1 MADAV
6 TIDIA
11 REPNL
16 HRWAHPLVLP
26 WLLLTPP
33 LALGAYL
40 AACGCLGEL
49 RWLGV
54 LILALAAAVAA
65 IYAGMLAVLF
75 ALGLSCLKKPVQ
87 SKPRASGVSKIHV
100 DVLELGSFIE
110 SVPSGGA
117 IGMTEAPGRKRALED
132 DLKELCYLEFDLL
145 VTLIEEHEN
154 LKFGFHVQEM
164 TAAVNRAGLQWLRV
178 AIRDKWIPS
187 DSAAFLRVAEATAR
201 AVAEGKRVCVHCNG
215 GKGRTGTLVAC
226 VLLALRAPGC
236 ESVGGATAVMR
247 RCRPGMLKNPL
258 QQLYVRWL
266 RQAIAPV
273 EGLKS

>member
-54 LILALAAAVAA
+54 LILALAASVAA
-65 IYAGMLAVLF
+65 IYAGMLAVLY
-75 ALGLSCLKKPVQ
+75 ALGLSCLKKPVP

-132 DLKELCYLEFDLL
+132 DLKELRNLEFDLL
-145 VTLIEEHEN
+145 AVFPWYLNRI
-154 LKFGFHVQEM
+154 LKAANVSGDARFVGVLRIVRHR
-164 TAAVNRAGLQWLRV
+164 TACSAV
-178 AIRDKWIPS
+178 P
-187 DSAAFLRVAEATAR
+187 AR
-201 AVAEGKRVCVHCNG
+201 RG
-215 GKGRTGTLVAC
+215 GTPR
-226 VLLALRAPGC
+226 
-236 ESVGGATAVMR
+236 
-247 RCRPGMLKNPL
+247 
-258 QQLYVRWL
+258 
-266 RQAIAPV
+266 
-273 EGLKS
+273 